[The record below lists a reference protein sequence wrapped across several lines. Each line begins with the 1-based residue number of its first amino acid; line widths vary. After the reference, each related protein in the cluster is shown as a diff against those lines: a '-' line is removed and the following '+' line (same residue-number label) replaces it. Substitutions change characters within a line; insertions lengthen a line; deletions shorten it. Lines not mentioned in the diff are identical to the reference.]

1 MVCHAQTIQTIHLLD
16 MDFYHYVFNV
26 LIVTSNAEIWNEFRG
41 EKQVIFVNFVR
52 TERKKKEN
60 IKLRSFCHKDAYIHT
75 LKC

>member
-1 MVCHAQTIQTIHLLD
+1 M
-16 MDFYHYVFNV
+16 F